1 MNISKELLENN
12 NFTTCKEKM
21 IMDNQEKKNYEITDE
36 EAAAVVGGFTVGDTA
51 YYNKTNAKV
60 KIIGADRAER
70 PWNAIGTPPM
80 LYWIEFE
87 DGTQMTVY
95 EDALSDKDQTC
106 ELFTPCRIAGSRRC
120 DNCEL
125 RYEDE
130 CPHNQ

>member
-1 MNISKELLENN
+1 MIGKD
-12 NFTTCKEKM
+12 KM
-21 IMDNQEKKNYEITDE
+21 IMDNNEIKNHEITDE
-36 EAAAVVGGFTVGDTA
+36 EAAAVVAGFAVGDTA
-51 YYNKTNAKV
+51 YYNITNAKV

-70 PWNAIGTPPM
+70 PRNAIGTPPM

-95 EDALSDKDQTC
+95 EGALSDTDQTC
-106 ELFTPCRIAGSRRC
+106 ELFSPCRIAGNRYC

-125 RYEDE
+125 RDESE

>member
-1 MNISKELLENN
+1 MIGKD
-12 NFTTCKEKM
+12 KV
-21 IMDNQEKKNYEITDE
+21 IMDNNEIKNHEITDE

-51 YYNKTNAKV
+51 YYSKTNAKV
-60 KIIGADRAER
+60 KIIGTDRA
-70 PWNAIGTPPM
+70 PKPGNVIGVPRM

-106 ELFTPCRIAGSRRC
+106 ELFNPCRIAGSRRC

-125 RYEDE
+125 HYEDE
-130 CPHNQ
+130 CPYNR

>member
-1 MNISKELLENN
+1 M
-12 NFTTCKEKM
+12 
-21 IMDNQEKKNYEITDE
+21 KNHEITDE
-36 EAAAVVGGFTVGDTA
+36 EAAAVVAGFAVGDTA

-106 ELFTPCRIAGSRRC
+106 ELFSPYRIAGSRRC

-125 RYEDE
+125 HYEDE
-130 CPHNQ
+130 CPHNR